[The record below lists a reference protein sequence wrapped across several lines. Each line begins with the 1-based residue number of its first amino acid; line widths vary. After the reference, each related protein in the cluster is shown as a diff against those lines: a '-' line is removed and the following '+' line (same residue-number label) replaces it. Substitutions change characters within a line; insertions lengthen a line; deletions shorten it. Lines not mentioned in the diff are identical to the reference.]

1 MIKQIWNKV
10 VDYQSIFI
18 LLIIWEVIAALG
30 IMPERLFP
38 SMFVVI
44 GVAYDLAISPLLWDN
59 LSVTMVRVLSG
70 FTIAAVIGVPLGIM
84 MSRFNLMNKLMQPML
99 SIGYPIPRVALYPIL
114 VFMLG
119 IGSGSKIFLIV
130 LECLFP
136 IIINTYYGALRVN
149 HIYVWASQNMGA
161 NHFNMFWKVLL
172 PATAPSIFTGLRIAL
187 PLALIISILTEM
199 ISSTEGM
206 GYLLSFMSS
215 SLVQENVLASV
226 MLIAILGYLMSVIL
240 DIIQK
245 KFIFW
250 H

>member
-1 MIKQIWNKV
+1 MIKKIWNKV
-10 VDYQSIFI
+10 LDYQSIFI
-18 LLIIWEVIAALG
+18 LLIVWEVIAALG

-44 GVAYDLAISPLLWDN
+44 GVAYDLALSPLLWDN

-70 FTIAAVIGVPLGIM
+70 FTIAAVIGVPVGIM

-136 IIINTYYGALRVN
+136 IIINTYYGAIRVN
-149 HIYVWASQNMGA
+149 HIYVWASLNMGA

-226 MLIAILGYLMSVIL
+226 MLIAIVGYLMSVIL
-240 DIIQK
+240 DVIQK

>member
-1 MIKQIWNKV
+1 
-10 VDYQSIFI
+10 
-18 LLIIWEVIAALG
+18 
-30 IMPERLFP
+30 
-38 SMFVVI
+38 
-44 GVAYDLAISPLLWDN
+44 
-59 LSVTMVRVLSG
+59 MVRVLSG
-70 FTIAAVIGVPLGIM
+70 FTIAAVIGVPVGIM

-161 NHFNMFWKVLL
+161 NHFKMFWKVLL

-226 MLIAILGYLMSVIL
+226 MLIAIVGYLMSVIL
-240 DIIQK
+240 DLIQK

>member
-1 MIKQIWNKV
+1 MIKKIWNKV
-10 VDYQSIFI
+10 VDYQSVFI
-18 LLIIWEVIAALG
+18 LLIVWEVIAALG
-30 IMPERLFP
+30 VMPERLFP

-70 FTIAAVIGVPLGIM
+70 FTIAAMIGVPLGIM
-84 MSRFNLMNKLMQPML
+84 MSRFNVMNKLMQPML

-149 HIYVWASQNMGA
+149 HNYVWASQNMGA
-161 NHFNMFWKVLL
+161 NHFKMFWKVLL

-226 MLIAILGYLMSVIL
+226 MLIAIVGYFMSVIL

>member
-1 MIKQIWNKV
+1 MLKRIWNKI
-10 VDYQSIFI
+10 VDYQSIFLI
-18 LLIIWEVIAALG
+18 LILWEVIAAMG

-38 SMFVVI
+38 SMFVVF
-44 GVAYDLAISPLLWDN
+44 GVAYDLVMSPMLWDN
-59 LSVTMVRVLSG
+59 LSVTIVRVLSG
-70 FTIAAVIGVPLGIM
+70 FTIAALIGIPLGIM
-84 MSRFNLMNKLMQPML
+84 MSRFNLMNKLLQPML
-99 SIGYPIPRVALYPIL
+99 SVGYPIPRVALYPIL

-149 HIYVWASQNMGA
+149 HIYLWASQNMGA
-161 NHFNMFWKVLL
+161 NHYKMFWRVLL

-226 MLIAILGYLMSVIL
+226 LLIAIVGYLMSVIL
-240 DIIQK
+240 DLIQK